1 MTIFILVVILLIVIF
16 FIRDTNKDVN
26 KLDSQGGIQTK
37 YETLI
42 ELLIQNNYSLE
53 KVTKSAAY
61 LLWIDVSLKSQI
73 TILHAFKNV
82 VITYTLNNKFSN
94 EQLLKKVWEF
104 PNNIDQEQ
112 MLFKIFK
119 DLSDIEES
127 L

>member
-1 MTIFILVVILLIVIF
+1 MTIFILVVVLLIVIF
-16 FIRDTNKDVN
+16 FVRDTNKDVN
-26 KLDSQGGIQTK
+26 KLGSQGGIQTK

-82 VITYTLNNKFSN
+82 VITYILNNKFSD

-104 PNNIDQEQ
+104 PNNMDQEQ